1 MKPKH
6 KLKAVQAGLM
16 LKLHLR
22 TIISASFCFLFGKHR
37 AGGFFCRGLHHTLA
51 HGIRMV
57 LGADDAGRS
66 CCPDGE
72 ASVRRTVRGSPF
84 SITLNE
90 LRVDTAW

>member
-1 MKPKH
+1 MKMF
-6 KLKAVQAGLM
+6 AVRSWRIKRQLS
-16 LKLHLR
+16 
-22 TIISASFCFLFGKHR
+22 SACIYFLFGKHC
-37 AGGFFCRGLHHTLA
+37 AGGFVCRGLHHTLA

-57 LGADDAGRS
+57 LGADDAGGS

-72 ASVRRTVRGSPF
+72 DSTRFTVRGSPF